1 MRYLGLSL
9 TKARQLLEGCP
20 GVTWAYVVA
29 VDRDYREMRF
39 EQLMRVRGGCPPR
52 YVRGDYREMRFEQ
65 LMRLRKRRKAGR

>member
-20 GVTWAYVVA
+20 GVTWDYVVA
-29 VDRDYREMRF
+29 VDR
-39 EQLMRVRGGCPPR
+39 
-52 YVRGDYREMRFEQ
+52 DYREMRFEQ